1 VKSLRDAASDSQ
13 AWQCAL
19 YAVGQSA
26 RSAGVSK
33 GVACVDSLF
42 RRQLAPLI
50 GARIAHLT
58 ILTRETHRPP
68 AIAPCL
74 PLAAVSAGRT
84 KLASSS

>member
-1 VKSLRDAASDSQ
+1 M
-13 AWQCAL
+13 CAL
-19 YAVGQSA
+19 RRWSVSQVGGREQGG
-26 RSAGVSK
+26 GVR
-33 GVACVDSLF
+33 VDSLF

-74 PLAAVSAGRT
+74 PLAAISAGRT